1 MWFMNLVRDT
11 QISKW
16 NNWKLIKKTYNN
28 VTYMHIYLLL
38 WCLLVWSYMYISYL
52 VVNFIALKIFELSKS
67 SQKHVSEILIN

>member
-1 MWFMNLVRDT
+1 MWFMHLVRDT

-28 VTYMHIYLLL
+28 VAYMHIYLLL
-38 WCLLVWSYMYISYL
+38 LCLLVWSYMYISYL